1 MPDDADEEDY
11 EILPEKEIKEL
22 KEELKKLKQGEV
34 TPNKQFHI
42 SMLELSR
49 RVDRLTD
56 IFDEA
61 LKAIKEE
68 EGGLSLSERLRPLNE
83 KLQKIHEEQLDI
95 AEGVVTLADMIKDI
109 KRKMGSQFEGEELPE
124 PPKLSAGFSEL
135 PTPPPLPRVQPPFSP
150 PPQFSPPPRP
160 QQQGWTPRPPVAS
173 ELPPPPP
180 PPRRKG
186 LFK

>member
-22 KEELKKLKQGEV
+22 KDELKKLKQGEV
-34 TPNKQFHI
+34 TPSKQFHI
-42 SMLELSR
+42 SMIELSR

-83 KLQKIHEEQLDI
+83 KLQKIHEQQLDI
-95 AEGVVTLADMIKDI
+95 AEGVVTLADMIKDM
-109 KRKMGSQFEGEELPE
+109 KRKMGAQFEGEELQQ
-124 PPKLSAGFSEL
+124 PPKLALGFSEL
-135 PTPPPLPRVQPPFSP
+135 PTPPPLPRSPPPFSP
-150 PPQFSPPPRP
+150 PSQFGPPPRP
-160 QQQGWTPRPPVAS
+160 PQQWTPRPPA